1 MAEGTHVSAW
11 GPHVS
16 VSRRFALAMILAVAA
31 LPVLA
36 QAPRELRVS
45 DVRASIVLVDLPGRA
60 PTRTGV
66 IVSADGHVATA
77 SDAIVPG
84 TVLNVRLQGDKAFPA
99 KLVSVN
105 AAART
110 AILKIEGAGLP
121 VVRVGRSAKLA
132 KGDALVSLG
141 FEGAPVRG
149 AVIGTGRREES
160 LAQVVLVEAALPN
173 NDHPVYDLEG
183 ALVGFTR
190 LYSTHD
196 KRALVVPVEAA
207 LSELP
212 R

>member
-1 MAEGTHVSAW
+1 MAERAR
-11 GPHVS
+11 VS
-16 VSRRFALAMILAVAA
+16 VSRRGVLAAILAAAA
-31 LPVLA
+31 LPALA

-60 PTRTGV
+60 PPRTGV
-66 IVSADGHVATA
+66 IVSAEGHVATA
-77 SDAIVPG
+77 SDGIVPG

-121 VVRVGRSAKLA
+121 VARIGVTGKLA
-132 KGDALVSLG
+132 RGDALVSLG
-141 FEGAPVRG
+141 YEGPPLRG
-149 AVIGTGRREES
+149 AVLGTGRKEEGF
-160 LAQVVLVEAALPN
+160 AQVGLVEAALPN
-173 NDHPVYDLEG
+173 NDHPAYDLEG

-207 LSELP
+207 LAGLP
-212 R
+212 K

>member
-1 MAEGTHVSAW
+1 M
-11 GPHVS
+11 S
-16 VSRRFALAMILAVAA
+16 VSRRVAVAA
-31 LPVLA
+31 ILALAAVPALA
-36 QAPRELRVS
+36 QAPRELRIS

-66 IVSADGHVATA
+66 IVSAEGHVATA

-110 AILKIEGAGLP
+110 AILKIDAAGLP
-121 VVRVGRSAKLA
+121 VARIGSSGRLA

-141 FEGAPVRG
+141 YDGAPLRG
-149 AVIGTGRREES
+149 SVLGTGRKEEGF
-160 LAQVVLVEAALPN
+160 AQVGLVEAALPN
-173 NDHPVYDLEG
+173 NDHPAYSLDG

-196 KRALVVPVEAA
+196 NRALVVPVEAA
-207 LSELP
+207 LEGLP

>member
-1 MAEGTHVSAW
+1 MRLA
-11 GPHVS
+11 
-16 VSRRFALAMILAVAA
+16 RRLAVAA
-31 LPVLA
+31 ILAFAILPALA

-84 TVLNVRLQGDKAFPA
+84 TVLNVRLQGDKAFAA

-105 AAART
+105 EGART
-110 AILKIEGAGLP
+110 AILKIEASGLP
-121 VVRVGRSAKLA
+121 VARIGAAGKLA

-141 FEGAPVRG
+141 YQGPPQRG
-149 AVIGTGRREES
+149 AVLGTGRKEEGFARVE
-160 LAQVVLVEAALPN
+160 LIEAALPN
-173 NDHPVYDLEG
+173 NDHPAYDLDG

-190 LYSTHD
+190 LYSTREN
-196 KRALVVPVEAA
+196 RALVVPVEAA
-207 LSELP
+207 LADLP
-212 R
+212 K

>member
-1 MAEGTHVSAW
+1 MRR
-11 GPHVS
+11 
-16 VSRRFALAMILAVAA
+16 SRRGAVAA
-31 LPVLA
+31 ILAFAIVPGLAALPALA

-84 TVLNVRLQGDKAFPA
+84 TVLNVRLQGDRAFPA

-105 AAART
+105 EGART
-110 AILKIEGAGLP
+110 AILKIEATGLP
-121 VVRVGRSAKLA
+121 AARIGASRGLA

-141 FEGAPVRG
+141 YQGPPQRG
-149 AVIGTGRREES
+149 AVLGTGRKEES
-160 LAQVVLVEAALPN
+160 FAQVGLVEAALPN
-173 NDHPVYDLEG
+173 TDHPAYDLDG

-190 LYSTHD
+190 LYSTREN
-196 KRALVVPVEAA
+196 RALVVPVEAA
-207 LSELP
+207 LAELP
-212 R
+212 K

>member
-1 MAEGTHVSAW
+1 MSASGTR
-11 GPHVS
+11 VS
-16 VSRRFALAMILAVAA
+16 VTRRFAVAAILALAEQPA
-31 LPVLA
+31 LA

-66 IVSADGHVATA
+66 IFSAEGHVATA
-77 SDAIVPG
+77 SDSIVPG
-84 TVLNVRLQGDKAFPA
+84 TAFNVRLQGDKAFPA

-110 AILKIEGAGLP
+110 AILKIDVAGLP
-121 VVRVGRSAKLA
+121 VARIGSSAKLA

-141 FEGAPVRG
+141 YQGPPLRG
-149 AVIGTGRREES
+149 AVLGTGRKEEGF
-160 LAQVVLVEAALPN
+160 AQVGLVEAALPN
-173 NDHPVYDLEG
+173 NDHPAYDLEG

-207 LSELP
+207 LEGLP
-212 R
+212 K